1 MGWFF
6 KDEKKEIELLKKK
19 KNKEWYEKY
28 SKEQKELALDDLE
41 NYYNKLSE
49 AHKIEHKTLYE
60 KYFDSIK
67 NDKLTW
73 QMTKSKV
80 KVFKKEVDNHD
91 LKEKIISFLKKEK
104 TKLPA
109 SDLDFRLRIGDVDL
123 VKELSEQMY
132 RERKIG
138 RTANYRY
145 FTISSKTKSKVFTK
159 KSSGNVDI
167 ESELKKLKSLLDE
180 GLITKEQYEAK
191 SNNLLGI

>member
-1 MGWFF
+1 MGWFL
-6 KDEKKEIELLKKK
+6 KDEKNEIELLKKK

-28 SKEQKELALDDLE
+28 SKEQKKLALDDLE

-49 AHKIEHKTLYE
+49 AHKIKHKILYE

-109 SDLDFRLRIGDVDL
+109 SDIDFQLRIGDVDL
-123 VKELSEQMY
+123 VKALCEELY
-132 RERKIG
+132 RDKKIG
-138 RTANYRY
+138 RTGNYPVLCVNN
-145 FTISSKTKSKVFTK
+145 KQ
-159 KSSGNVDI
+159 
-167 ESELKKLKSLLDE
+167 LK
-180 GLITKEQYEAK
+180 
-191 SNNLLGI
+191 